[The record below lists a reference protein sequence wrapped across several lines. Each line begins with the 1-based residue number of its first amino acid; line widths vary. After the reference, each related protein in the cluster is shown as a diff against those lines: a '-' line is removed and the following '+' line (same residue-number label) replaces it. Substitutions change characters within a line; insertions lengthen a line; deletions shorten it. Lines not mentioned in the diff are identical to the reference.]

1 MTKWLSII
9 LRALVSMFL
18 TRRDLAFEN
27 LLLRQQLVVLKGK
40 GVRPN
45 LTQAGRVFWVF
56 SSKIWSHWRGSLHIV
71 RPETVIRWHRGGF
84 RRYWAR
90 KCRSRGRPPTDS
102 KIRNLIRRM
111 CQANALWGA
120 PRIHGEL
127 LKLGITVSE
136 AAVSKY
142 MIRRTKPPSQ
152 SWRTFLENHAPDIFA
167 IDFLTVPTA
176 TFRVLFV
183 LVILSH
189 DRRKI
194 IHTNSTE
201 HPTADWTAQQLLEAV
216 GADEAP
222 RFLLRDND
230 AIYGKLF
237 RRKVATLGLVEVTTA
252 LRSPWQNPYVERVI
266 GSIRR
271 ECLDHT
277 IIIGERHLR
286 RIVAKYVRYY
296 NRSRIHL
303 SLEKDAPVSRPIHG
317 PERGRI
323 VRQPHCG
330 GLHNEYMRMAA

>member
-1 MTKWLSII
+1 MAINYSMRARLNFSYKARSRFRESATAPTTGRLEEQG
-9 LRALVSMFL
+9 LRPQL
-18 TRRDLAFEN
+18 TRVD
-27 LLLRQQLVVLKGK
+27 
-40 GVRPN
+40 
-45 LTQAGRVFWVF
+45 RVFWVLL
-56 SSKIWSHWRGSLHIV
+56 SKIWSHWRGALHIV
-71 RPETVIRWHRGGF
+71 QPETVIRWHRGGF

-90 KCRSRGRPPTDS
+90 KCRSRGRPPTDP
-102 KIRNLIRRM
+102 KIRALIRRM
-111 CQANALWGA
+111 CKANPLWGA

-136 AAVSKY
+136 AVVSKY

-152 SWRTFLENHAPDIFA
+152 SWRTFLENHATDILA

-194 IHTNSTE
+194 IHTNATM
-201 HPTADWTAQQLLEAV
+201 HPTAAWTAQQILEAV
-216 GADEAP
+216 GADETP

-237 RRKVATLGLVEVTTA
+237 RQKVAALGLAEVTTA

-271 ECLDHT
+271 ECLNHT

-286 RIVAKYVRYY
+286 RVVAKYVRYY
-296 NRSRIHL
+296 NRSRTHL
-303 SLEKDAPVSRPIHG
+303 SLDKDTPESRPIHG
-317 PERGRI
+317 PELGKI
-323 VRQPHCG
+323 VRRPHCG
-330 GLHNEYMRMAA
+330 GLHHEYTRMAA